1 MQRVV
6 KLKLHPTPEQKG
18 LLLDT
23 VHQYAACFNEAAR
36 VGWQDSITNG
46 VDLHRATYYPIR
58 AVYPKMPSQLVISAR
73 MKAVEALKAVFA
85 RKKQGRKAGQ
95 PKSRFGAIRYD
106 ARTYAFW
113 PEKQTVSLSTLAGR
127 QHIPVSVPEYFQLVL
142 TQAASFD
149 SADLVYHRAKHAFW
163 LHLIVSLPDAVPASD
178 GPVVGVDVGM
188 TRLAVT
194 SANLFIDGRHVKD
207 VANRYF
213 RLRRSLQTKGTRS
226 ATRKLKAVRHRE
238 QRFRTDVNHV
248 VSKRLVSAMPTGTTI
263 VLEDLTHI
271 RDRAKGKGKRQRRQ
285 MASWSFADLQA
296 KITYKA
302 QTRGIR
308 VLLVDPAYTSQT
320 CPRCGHVDSENRK
333 TQSLFSCVS
342 CGYQS
347 NADRV
352 AALTLAQRGRS
363 VLSGLSVN
371 QPNASGVE
379 AKAAKAELRQ
389 SREASLTASAVR

>member
-6 KLKLHPTPEQKG
+6 KLKLQPTPEQKD
-18 LLLDT
+18 LLLET
-23 VHQYAACFNEAAR
+23 VHQYAACFNEASR
-36 VGWQDSITNG
+36 VGWQDRITNG
-46 VDLHRATYYPIR
+46 VDLHRATYYPLR
-58 AVYPKMPSQLVISAR
+58 AAYPKMPSQLVISAR
-73 MKAVEALKAVFA
+73 MKAIEALRAVFA
-85 RKKQGRKAGQ
+85 RKKKGRKAGQ
-95 PKSRFGAIRYD
+95 PKSQYGAIRYD

-113 PEKQTVSLSTLAGR
+113 PDKQTLSLSTVAGR
-127 QHIPVSVPEYFQLVL
+127 QHVAVSVPEYFQRVIAQS
-142 TQAASFD
+142 TSFD
-149 SADLVYHRAKHAFW
+149 SADLVCHRAKEAFW
-163 LHLIVSLPDAVPASD
+163 LHLVVTLPDAVPTEG

-194 SANLFIDGRHVKD
+194 STNLFIDGRHVKD

-238 QRFRTDVNHV
+238 QQFRNEVNHS
-248 VSKRLVSAMPTGTTI
+248 VSKRLVSTLPTGATI

-271 RDRAKGKGKRQRRQ
+271 RDRAKGRGKRQRRQ

-302 QTRGIR
+302 QARGIR

-320 CPRCGHVDSENRK
+320 CPRCGHVEAGNRK

-352 AALTLAQRGRS
+352 AALNLAQRGTS

-371 QPNASGVE
+371 QPNVSGVE
-379 AKAAKAELRQ
+379 AKAAKAELRW

>member
-6 KLKLHPTPEQKG
+6 KLKLQPTPEQKG
-18 LLLDT
+18 MLLDT
-23 VHQYAACFNEAAR
+23 VHQYADCFNDAAR
-36 VGWQDSITNG
+36 VGFEQGMASR
-46 VDLHRATYYPIR
+46 VELHKAVYYPLR
-58 AVYPKMPSQLVISAR
+58 SVYPKLPAQLVISAYN
-73 MKAVEALKAVFA
+73 KAIEAIKAVFA
-85 RKKQGRKAGQ
+85 RKKKGRKASC
-95 PKSRFGAIRYD
+95 PKSQYGAIRYD

-113 PEKQTVSLSTLAGR
+113 QDKQTLSLSTVAGR
-127 QHIPVSVPEYFQLVL
+127 QHVAVSVPGYFQGVIAQS
-142 TQAASFD
+142 TSFD
-149 SADLVYHRAKHAFW
+149 SADLVYHRAKEAFW
-163 LHLIVSLPDAVPASD
+163 LHLVVTLLDATPTEG
-178 GPVVGVDVGM
+178 GPVIGVDVGM

-194 SANLFIDGRHVKD
+194 STNLFIDGRHVKD

-238 QRFRTDVNHV
+238 QRFRNGVNHS
-248 VSKRLVSAMPTGTTI
+248 VSKRLVSALPTGATI

-271 RDRAKGKGKRQRRQ
+271 RDRAKGRGKRQRRQ

-296 KITYKA
+296 KIAYKA
-302 QTRGIR
+302 QARGIR

-320 CPRCGHVDSENRK
+320 CPKCGHAEAGNRK

-352 AALTLAQRGRS
+352 AALNLAQRGTS

-379 AKAAKAELRQ
+379 AKAAKAELRW
-389 SREASLTASAVR
+389 SREASLTTSVVR